1 MKLPKL
7 YKDPKGYQ
15 YFFRNGKKIY
25 RHRRVAEKKYGQLP
39 KEFIVH
45 HIDGHRDNNKK
56 GNLILLHRK
65 DHCRLHKYKT
75 IIISLK

>member
-15 YFFRNGKKIY
+15 YFFEKGKKVLM
-25 RHRRVAEKKYGQLP
+25 HRRIAEKKYGQLP

-45 HIDGHRDNNKK
+45 HIDGHRDNNNKN
-56 GNLILLHRK
+56 NLMLLHRK
-65 DHCRLHKYKT
+65 DHFRLHAIKNIMINSK
-75 IIISLK
+75 